1 MLWSYWLSVKY
12 HHCIRDHVCRGVY
25 KNSPRPILVNSWE
38 AAYFHFDGETIC
50 QLAKDAA
57 ELGIDM
63 VVMDDGWF
71 GKREDDNSGLGDW
84 QVNEKKLG
92 CSLGELIQKVN
103 ETGVKFGIW
112 IEPEMVSFRDA
123 LWSTYLLCRFSSYE
137 QDIMAMKRN

>member
-1 MLWSYWLSVKY
+1 M
-12 HHCIRDHVCRGVY
+12 CRGVY

-112 IEPEMVSFRDA
+112 IEERYSGMKTGTGILTLTRRLRRHVSGI
-123 LWSTYLLCRFSSYE
+123 SGKS
-137 QDIMAMKRN
+137 